1 MKRDFLTN
9 ELGLSK
15 EITDKIMAQY
25 GESVNKLKSE
35 NSELA
40 EKISS
45 YEQKKINYA
54 AMEESIS
61 TLTAEKEKLLK
72 DYEKLSKD
80 FSNSKLSGAIAD
92 ALSSAGAKNLKAAE
106 ALIDKNLIKAEES
119 GFTGISEQIEKIK
132 EECDYLFYDTSLSSG
147 MRHSPM
153 PTNEDGFTHFARAG
167 AKLQ

>member
-1 MKRDFLTN
+1 MT
-9 ELGLSK
+9 S
-15 EITDKIMAQY
+15 
-25 GESVNKLKSE
+25 
-35 NSELA
+35 

-72 DYEKLSKD
+72 DYEKLSNE

-106 ALIDKNLIKAEES
+106 ALIDKFANADKRRWLYAFCESRCEITIIKR
-119 GFTGISEQIEKIK
+119 K
-132 EECDYLFYDTSLSSG
+132 
-147 MRHSPM
+147 R
-153 PTNEDGFTHFARAG
+153 
-167 AKLQ
+167 